1 VAIAWPLASVC
12 PPFSTVIV
20 APLLLVRSEND
31 TVLLL
36 TGLPA
41 PSVTV
46 AVMMLDSP
54 AARELLV
61 DDIAMLYPDAVPS
74 SVSSNSPPQAVMKK
88 SIAKDISSNMN
99 VRDDFVLFDFIIL
112 LSFVLWTDD
121 VIPLYGK
128 ILP

>member
-99 VRDDFVLFDFIIL
+99 VRDFILIDFIIL
-112 LSFVLWTDD
+112 LSFVLGTDN
-121 VIPLYGK
+121 IILLYDK